1 MPAPFDLLPWL
12 IPGAVV
18 TIGITVGAVT
28 LSVPVAFAAGL
39 MRLSSARLIR
49 WLAIIYVEI
58 FRGTSCLVQ
67 LFVFFYVL
75 PIAGVT
81 LDPVMTAIVVLAL
94 NAGSYGSEVVRGAVL
109 AVDKGQRDA
118 ATALNMK
125 KWLALRRI
133 IIPQAIPMMLPS
145 FGNLAIQTLKDTA
158 LASLITIPELAQRGR
173 VLVTQTHRIEEVFG
187 LVLVLYFVLAL
198 PLTQLVKYL
207 ERRSTRGM
215 RAGRGRA

>member
-1 MPAPFDLLPWL
+1 VPAPLDLLPWL

-49 WLAIIYVEI
+49 WLAITYVEI
-58 FRGTSCLVQ
+58 FRGTSVLVQ

-75 PIAGVT
+75 PIAGIT

-94 NAGSYGSEVVRGAVL
+94 NAGSYGSEVVRSAVL

-118 ATALNMK
+118 AIALNMK

-158 LASLITIPELAQRGR
+158 LASVITIPELAQRGR

-198 PLTQLVKYL
+198 PLTELVKYL

>member
-1 MPAPFDLLPWL
+1 MPAPLDLLPLL

-49 WLAIIYVEI
+49 WLAIVYVEI
-58 FRGTSCLVQ
+58 FRGTSVLVQ

-118 ATALNMK
+118 AIALNMK

-133 IIPQAIPMMLPS
+133 IIPQAFPMMLPS

-158 LASLITIPELAQRGR
+158 LASVITIPELAQRGR

>member
-18 TIGITVGAVT
+18 TVGITAAAVV
-28 LSVPVAFAAGL
+28 LSIPAAFTAGL
-39 MRLSSARLIR
+39 MRLSSARPIR
-49 WLAIIYVEI
+49 WVAIVYVEI
-58 FRGTSCLVQ
+58 FRGTSVLVQ

-75 PIAGVT
+75 PIAGIT
-81 LDPVMTAIVVLAL
+81 LDPFATAVVVLAL

-109 AVDKGQRDA
+109 AVDRGQWEA
-118 ATALNMK
+118 STALNVP

-173 VLVTQTHRIEEVFG
+173 VLVTETHRIEEVFG
-187 LVLVLYFVLAL
+187 LVLVVYFVLAL
-198 PLTQLVKYL
+198 PLTELVKYL

>member
-18 TIGITVGAVT
+18 TIGITVAAVT
-28 LSVPVAFAAGL
+28 LSIPVAFAAGL

-49 WLAIIYVEI
+49 WISVVYLEI

-75 PIAGVT
+75 PIFGIT
-81 LDPVMTAIVVLAL
+81 LDPFLTAVVVLAL
-94 NAGSYGSEVVRGAVL
+94 NAGSYGSEVVRGAIL
-109 AVDKGQRDA
+109 AVDRGQRDA
-118 ATALNMK
+118 TTALNMK

-133 IIPQAIPMMLPS
+133 IVPQAIPMMLPS

-173 VLVTQTHRIEEVFG
+173 LLVTQTHRITEVFV
-187 LVLVLYFVLAL
+187 LVLVMYFVLAL
-198 PLTQLVKYL
+198 PLTQMVRYL

-215 RAGRGRA
+215 RVGRGSA